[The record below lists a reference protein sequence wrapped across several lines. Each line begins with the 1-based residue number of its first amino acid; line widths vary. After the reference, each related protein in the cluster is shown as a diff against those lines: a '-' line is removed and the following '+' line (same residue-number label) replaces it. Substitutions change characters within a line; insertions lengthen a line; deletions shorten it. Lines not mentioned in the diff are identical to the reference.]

1 MISNG
6 INWENFTST
15 QLEDEDFTEYQ
26 LSMKVT
32 IRNDKI
38 VSITDVSGDG
48 DAANDS
54 YIKKAANGTSSKKGV
69 VSQIITKGMPEEID
83 TVSRATCYLVQ

>member
-1 MISNG
+1 MDSRVHSEVWEMEFMHFISG
-6 INWENFTST
+6 IGSI
-15 QLEDEDFTEYQ
+15 L
-26 LSMKVT
+26 
-32 IRNDKI
+32 

-83 TVSRATCYLVQ
+83 TDRKSVV

>member
-1 MISNG
+1 
-6 INWENFTST
+6 
-15 QLEDEDFTEYQ
+15 
-26 LSMKVT
+26 MKVT

-69 VSQIITKGMPEEID
+69 VSQIITQGMPEEID
-83 TVSRATCYLVQ
+83 TVSRATCSSNAIIDGCKKALEMALRPEETEAQ